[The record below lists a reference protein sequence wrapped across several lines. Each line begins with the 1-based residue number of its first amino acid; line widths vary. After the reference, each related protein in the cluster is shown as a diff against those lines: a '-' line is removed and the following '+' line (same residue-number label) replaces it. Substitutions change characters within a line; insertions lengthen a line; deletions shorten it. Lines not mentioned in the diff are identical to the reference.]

1 MNSDLT
7 QNLVLYKLLTWHQ
20 STIDSCMAPSLKNI
34 LAEACK
40 KAGYIKELLYF
51 FRRMQKLD
59 IFYDGIKMAMSG
71 HSPVGNVF

>member
-1 MNSDLT
+1 
-7 QNLVLYKLLTWHQ
+7 
-20 STIDSCMAPSLKNI
+20 MAPSLKNI